1 MTNANQPLAERVA
14 TRRDTDTVFSPAVAE
29 ALRLAELFEDVT
41 PEHFG
46 LPVADTLDGFRPMS
60 VNRMLFKAT

>member
-1 MTNANQPLAERVA
+1 MTNAKQPLADRVA
-14 TRRDTDTVFSPAVAE
+14 TRRDTNAVFSPAAAE

-41 PEHFG
+41 PEQFG
-46 LPVADTLDGFRPMS
+46 LPVADTLDGFKPMS